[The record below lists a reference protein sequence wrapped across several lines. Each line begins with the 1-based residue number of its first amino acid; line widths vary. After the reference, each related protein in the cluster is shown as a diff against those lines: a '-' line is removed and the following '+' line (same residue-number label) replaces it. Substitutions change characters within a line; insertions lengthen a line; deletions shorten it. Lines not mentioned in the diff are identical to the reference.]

1 MQPVMKAL
9 HNQDGFVMWVIRGKS
24 TSLDREESLVCLFW
38 KLGGSARLLEVFSPP
53 QGCFLGM
60 VEVGSPGRCVGCSDA
75 CQEQG
80 WLPALLVGRKYRA
93 EVLVT
98 PFPDHS
104 LCPGDGLGSDLPPVP
119 LLTKGMFILALK
131 APVWA
136 GSQSVRG
143 LKGIK

>member
-1 MQPVMKAL
+1 MA
-9 HNQDGFVMWVIRGKS
+9 
-24 TSLDREESLVCLFW
+24 
-38 KLGGSARLLEVFSPP
+38 
-53 QGCFLGM
+53 
-60 VEVGSPGRCVGCSDA
+60 EVGSPGRCVGCSDA

-119 LLTKGMFILALK
+119 LLTKGMLILALK

-136 GSQSVRG
+136 GSHGVQG
-143 LKGIK
+143 LKGIKWDPCGQNWGRIWFWVGGKSQEEP